1 MVLGQSPSYRFLDA
15 MPAAP
20 TLGSTSACPD
30 WASEAKLA
38 EPVNEGFAV
47 PTQVGRQASTPTD
60 SRQGDRQWS

>member
-1 MVLGQSPSYRFLDA
+1 

-47 PTQVGRQASTPTD
+47 PTQVGHTDRGQHTHRLTD
-60 SRQGDRQWS
+60 SRQGDRQWN